1 MNNKNAREQIIDLLI
16 AIERDKSYAQLALKE
31 ALKDT
36 DSKDK
41 PFITEVVYGTLKY
54 QLKLDYIIDSFSKTP
69 VSKMKPLIRNILRM
83 GAYQMMYLD
92 KIPVSAAINEAV
104 KIVKKRKFANLSGFV
119 NGVLRTID
127 RNKESIQ
134 YPDKEKELEHY
145 LSVTYAIPRWIISE
159 WLLMYSAEITEQI
172 ADALNKRAKVC
183 IRVNPLHTTKEE
195 IKHLLQEE
203 HISCEEGTLFEEA
216 LYLKS
221 VDSLQSLN
229 SFKKGLWTVQDESAM
244 LVAHVVNPKA
254 GDKVLDMCSAPGGKS
269 IHMAELMQD
278 QGEIVSLDIHEHK
291 LELIRQNTERMGI
304 GIIKPVLWDGTV
316 LQPDFV
322 QAFDKVLLDAPC
334 SGLGII
340 KRKPDIRYNKKPED
354 LREIAKLQR
363 KLAEQA
369 AKYVKEGG
377 VLVYSTCTLSRQE
390 NQDMVDYITSHLGL
404 ELSDIVDTIPHK
416 LKAYIKNKG
425 VLEVLPFV
433 ADTDGFFIACFKK
446 KRA

>member
-36 DSKDK
+36 DGKDK

-54 QLKLDYIIDSFSKTP
+54 QLKLDYILDSFSKTP
-69 VSKMKPLIRNILRM
+69 VSKMKPLIRNSLRM
-83 GAYQMMYLD
+83 GVYQIMYLD

-127 RNKESIQ
+127 RNKASIA
-134 YPDKEKELEHY
+134 YPDKEKELEQY
-145 LSVTYAIPRWIISE
+145 LSVMYAIPSWIIRE
-159 WLLMYSAEITEQI
+159 WLTMYSAETTEQI
-172 ADALNKRAKVC
+172 ADALNKRARVC
-183 IRVNPLHTTKEE
+183 IRINPLSTTKEE
-195 IKHLLQEE
+195 IKHLLAED
-203 HISCEEGTLFEEA
+203 HISCEEGALLEEA
-216 LYLKS
+216 LYLKNI
-221 VDSLQSLN
+221 DSLQSLS

-269 IHMAELMQD
+269 IHMAELMNN
-278 QGEIVSLDIHEHK
+278 QGEIISLDVHEHK

-304 GIIKPVLWDGTV
+304 SIIKPMLQDGTV

-340 KRKPDIRYNKKPED
+340 KRKPDIRYNKKSED
-354 LREIAKLQR
+354 IKEIAKLQKR
-363 KLAEQA
+363 LAEQA
-369 AKYVKEGG
+369 VKYIKEDGI
-377 VLVYSTCTLSRQE
+377 LVYSTCTLSRQE
-390 NQDMVDYITSHLGL
+390 NQDMVDYITSQLGL
-404 ELSDIVDTIPHK
+404 ELSDIVDTIPSK
-416 LKAYIKNKG
+416 LKSYIKDKG
-425 VLEVLPFV
+425 SLEVLPFV